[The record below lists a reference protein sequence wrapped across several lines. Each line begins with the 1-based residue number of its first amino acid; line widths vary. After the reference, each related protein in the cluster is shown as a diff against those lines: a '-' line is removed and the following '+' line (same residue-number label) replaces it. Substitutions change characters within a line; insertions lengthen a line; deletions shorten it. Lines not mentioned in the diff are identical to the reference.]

1 MFSHVVRKKVSIAN
15 SSKKDALKQI
25 DEIDAC
31 LKHVCKPD
39 SFCISTMNVMVSLSV
54 NKVCLETVK
63 ILFDDSET
71 KVIAD
76 DCFKT
81 NVSLQK
87 DHEFNNSVIV
97 KYMTKND
104 SKTTKSKF
112 RTIAIK
118 LFVNGTLQI
127 SGCKSV
133 EDALM
138 NGQLMC
144 RFLECISHTECGL
157 YTVVDF
163 TVHMINC
170 NFCFGEGKFIN
181 LAKLYAQ
188 IKNRYQLFQRYDAN
202 NHAGLIV
209 TLMSQVSSAD
219 SVTVMIF
226 SNANIIITGFKFWQ
240 ELVDAYRVILRIF
253 DECNDI
259 IIMQHPKNA
268 RG

>member
-1 MFSHVVRKKVSIAN
+1 MFSAVVRKKVAASN
-15 SSKKDALKQI
+15 RHKQDALRHI
-25 DEIDAC
+25 AEIDAA
-31 LKHVCKPD
+31 LTRVCQPD

-54 NKVCLETVK
+54 KRVCLEKVK
-63 ILFDDSET
+63 ELFDDSST
-71 KVIAD
+71 KIIAD
-76 DCFKT
+76 ACFKT

-97 KYMTKND
+97 KYRIKND
-104 SKTTKSKF
+104 VKPGKNKT

-127 SGCKSV
+127 SGCKCV

-144 RFLECISHTECGL
+144 RFLESISQTDCGL

-163 TVHMINC
+163 TVHMVNC
-170 NFCFGEGKFIN
+170 NFSFGDGKFVN
-181 LAKLYAQ
+181 LAKLHEQ
-188 IKNRYQLFQRYDAN
+188 IRTRYQLFQRYDAN

-209 TLMSQVSSAD
+209 TLMSQVCPAD

-240 ELVDAYRVILRIF
+240 ELVDAYGVILRIF
-253 DECNDI
+253 DDCNN
-259 IIMQHPKNA
+259 IIMMQDQNA